1 MFGRLA
7 CEIDSRRHARSQCD
21 RAVLCIVLAL
31 GGLPFSAGAQNLLT
45 QDYPTATRADYVFGC
60 MAANGQTRLILER
73 CSCSIDTIAQVLPY
87 ERYIQAETILS
98 MRLVAGAPSEVFR
111 TSPQFRDIVADLRR
125 AQAEAEIECFP

>member
-7 CEIDSRRHARSQCD
+7 REIDGRRRARSQRD
-21 RAVLCIVLAL
+21 RAALSILLAL
-31 GGLPFSAGAQNLLT
+31 GGIPFSASAQNAVI

-60 MAANGQTRLILER
+60 MAANGQTRLVLER

-87 ERYIQAETILS
+87 DRYVQAETILS
-98 MRLVAGAPSEVFR
+98 MRLVPGPSSEIFR